1 MNYSPK
7 PQFASTPTAPPIAP
21 APLQIAGARPW
32 LSDER
37 LVCMIIVASVC
48 YQGVLCLINS
58 TIMPLNR
65 TLLGAAEAM
74 ILLMCFPLL
83 LRRLLPGV
91 VLMGVIAMVAL
102 LTVWIFNQ
110 QIDIKSVRDL
120 IMPLCFFWLGCNI
133 GRPEV
138 ADRAFKLAIWV
149 VLIMGLFEAL
159 LLDYYTRWFDIYT
172 YYVNMGVMNVGA
184 DIFVREDKLMSNGMR
199 PEGIGRTLLP
209 QLLGPH
215 RVSSVF
221 LEPIA
226 MGNFATI
233 SAAWGLCRPASR
245 WREGVFFVIAALVM
259 MVLCDSRFA
268 LMSVTLLVIVRLL
281 VSGPLLY
288 MFVLAPLGAIAL
300 LLVMGYT
307 TPNETGM
314 IMNDDFHGRLAYSGW
329 SLMKFDLPM
338 LFGVGHTKTNYDEG
352 YAHLLASFGLPLVLI
367 LLFSFWLLPVK
378 DDAALRFR
386 ALASIYITLI
396 LCISGTSL
404 FALKT
409 SGILWFLVGCSLLS
423 PMVAPI
429 VGNRP
434 KLLTSVTPAVTSSS
448 PPNNRSMSHA
458 D

>member
-7 PQFASTPTAPPIAP
+7 PQFASAPTASPVAP
-21 APLQIAGARPW
+21 APLQMAGARPW

-37 LVCMIIVASVC
+37 LACIIIVATVC
-48 YQGVLCLINS
+48 YQGALCFINS

-65 TLLGAAEAM
+65 TLLGASEAL
-74 ILLMCFPLL
+74 ILLICVPLL
-83 LRRLLPGV
+83 LRRVLPGV
-91 VLMGVIAMVAL
+91 LMLGAISLAL
-102 LTVWIFNQ
+102 LSLIWLITQ
-110 QIDIKSVRDL
+110 QVNIKSFRDL
-120 IMPLCFFWLGCNI
+120 AMPLCYFWLGCNI
-133 GRPEV
+133 GRTET
-138 ADRAFKLAIWV
+138 ADRAFKMAIWV

-159 LLDYYTRWFDIYT
+159 LLDYYTRWFDIYS
-172 YYVNMGVMNVGA
+172 YYVNMGAVNVGA

-245 WREGVFFVIAALVM
+245 WREGVFFVVAALII

-268 LMSVTLLVIVRLL
+268 LLTIALLILIRLL
-281 VSGPLLY
+281 VHGALLNLFVLMPLLAIIG
-288 MFVLAPLGAIAL
+288 VLVIGATA
-300 LLVMGYT
+300 T
-307 TPNETGM
+307 NEAGHMVTS
-314 IMNDDFHGRLAYSGW
+314 DDFKGRLSFSGW
-329 SLMKFDLPM
+329 MLMEFDLPM
-338 LFGVGHTKTNYDEG
+338 LLGIKHTINFFDAG
-352 YAHLLASFGLPLVLI
+352 YAHTLNTFGLPLVLV
-367 LLFSFWLLPVK
+367 LWLSFWLLPLK
-378 DDAALRFR
+378 DPSAQRFR
-386 ALASIYITLI
+386 AMVSFYIALI
-396 LCISGTSL
+396 LCVSGTSF

-409 SGILWFLVGCSLLS
+409 TGVLWFLVGCSLLS
-423 PMVAPI
+423 PAAA
-429 VGNRP
+429 
-434 KLLTSVTPAVTSSS
+434 LASTSSPQMTSSS